1 MTYSLTIF
9 PNVYDNKTHRRMDF
23 ETWDGFEHLLFD
35 LSKKDG
41 KKGGDDSS
49 PLITPAIFRKNTTRA
64 NDNVLSWAK
73 WCCIDVD
80 DFDGTIENV
89 LAPLKEYYY
98 VCYSTASSTKDAPK
112 FRVVFPLTDSVAA
125 SRIKHFWHS
134 INSLVL
140 GVVDAQ
146 TKDLCRMFYVPAVYP
161 NAHNFIF
168 KNEGKIINPFELM
181 SQFPYYANLR
191 RKKFIDTLPKE
202 LQKEVVNYRK
212 NQLDNIVTWKSYK
225 DCKFFPQDLGREYIA
240 NAGVAN
246 GGNFFRLYR
255 IMIYIA
261 GSAIKNNYP
270 ISASEIVDLCQELD
284 RECGN
289 IYKYRNMES
298 EAEHALEFALKG

>member
-1 MTYSLTIF
+1 MF
-9 PNVYDNKTHRRMDF
+9 RNVFDNKTNKRMDF
-23 ETWDGFEHLLFD
+23 KTWDSFEKMLFTMS
-35 LSKKDG
+35 LEKG

-49 PLITPAIFRKNTTRA
+49 PLISPAIFRKDTTRA

-80 DFDGTIENV
+80 GFEGTMEEV
-89 LAPLKEYYY
+89 LEPLKDYYY
-98 VCYSTASSTKDAPK
+98 VCYSTASSTEDKPK
-112 FRVVFPLTDSVAA
+112 FRVVFPLTDAVPA

-146 TKDLCRMFYVPAVYP
+146 TKDLCRMFYIPAQYP

-168 KNEGKIINPFELM
+168 KNEGTFINPFELM
-181 SQFPYYANLR
+181 NQFPYHGTSR
-191 RKKFIDTLPKE
+191 RQKFIETLPKE
-202 LQKEVVNYRK
+202 LQKEVINYRK

-240 NAGVAN
+240 NAGVPN

-255 IMIYIA
+255 IMVYIA

-270 ISASEIVDLCQELD
+270 ISANEIVELCRELD
-284 RECGN
+284 NDCGA
-289 IYKYRNMES
+289 IYKNRNMES
-298 EAEHALEFALKG
+298 EAEHALSFALKG